1 MSREPANGG
10 GEAVDVCFLD
20 FSKAFDIINRH
31 VVYAMLEYLVVCQF
45 RLLFADDTKIEAKYR
60 TQREREDIPA
70 DLLGRTEWYA
80 PKRVK
85 KPALPHEAKICGFDL
100 DILGNHH

>member
-31 VVYAMLEYLVVCQF
+31 VVYAMLEYLVVC
-45 RLLFADDTKIEAKYR
+45 
-60 TQREREDIPA
+60 
-70 DLLGRTEWYA
+70 
-80 PKRVK
+80 
-85 KPALPHEAKICGFDL
+85 
-100 DILGNHH
+100 